1 MEALITLVDLF
12 PTDLVLYGIMMNTFQ
27 VPESLQ
33 LHINVTHGT
42 GTRPAWIKMFQWAID
57 TYPFPQVRE
66 KIHDAMTRGG
76 LILRYRTFIRDY
88 HLEVL
93 RPEYTPRPPTVC
105 FPFFCT
111 GKPQ

>member
-12 PTDLVLYGIMMNTFQ
+12 PTDLILYGIMMTTFQ

-42 GTRPAWIKMFQWAID
+42 GTRPAWIKMFQWALD
-57 TYPFPQVRE
+57 TYPFQQVRE
-66 KIHDAMTRGG
+66 HIHDAMTRGG

-93 RPEYTPRPPTVC
+93 RPEHTPRPPAVC

-111 GKPQ
+111 GKL

>member
-1 MEALITLVDLF
+1 
-12 PTDLVLYGIMMNTFQ
+12 MMTIFQ
-27 VPESLQ
+27 VPKSLQ

-42 GTRPAWIKMFQWAID
+42 GTRPAWIKMFQWALD
-57 TYPFPQVRE
+57 TYPFQQVRE
-66 KIHDAMTRGG
+66 HIHDAMIRGG

-93 RPEYTPRPPTVC
+93 RPEHTPTPPAVC

-111 GKPQ
+111 GKS